1 MPMVNSESSTE
12 MLGLGSVAV
21 YLSVGQVIIPL
32 HELEAACWFW
42 FLFFLVLLV
51 MKLVGFWGFFF
62 VAVLSRGGFE
72 KHVAV
77 FETKQ
82 EQ

>member
-62 VAVLSRGGFE
+62 GSGFVQRRIR
-72 KHVAV
+72 KTCCSV
-77 FETKQ
+77 
-82 EQ
+82 